1 MPRPDIADRLQDFLS
16 RSGLHYK
23 TQSKSYVFDC
33 PKCHKHDK
41 LWMFRDSGGFK
52 CWFCGDDFSGAPE
65 FALAKMTGRSIAE
78 IRAEIRGT
86 TQITGSK
93 YLDISFDDL
102 FGTDD
107 VDEDEEVEV
116 PPDPQPQEWPYHCW
130 PADHHHAR
138 DGVAYMAS
146 RGISQEM
153 MLRYDVRY
161 STVKRAVAFPCW
173 VRGKLL
179 GWQYRTI
186 DKVVEILPEGQIAKR
201 LRLISEAVPRDRTL
215 MFSDRI
221 TSDFAVLCEGPV
233 DALKVDLVGGNV
245 ASMGKAVA
253 GGQIQALLQAGI
265 TRLYLA
271 VDPDA
276 VKEVDRLASEFE
288 GVEVRRVVIPPQ
300 YKDLGEMPLE
310 AARDAVLAAKVH
322 HVGRVLPIWFDFGR
336 RVG

>member
-1 MPRPDIADRLQDFLS
+1 MPRQDISDRLQEFLV

-23 TQSKSYVFDC
+23 TLSKSYVFDC
-33 PKCHKHDK
+33 PKCHKREK

-52 CWFCGDDFSGAPE
+52 CWSCGDDFSGAPE
-65 FALAKMTGRSIAE
+65 FALAKMTGQALAAVRSA
-78 IRAEIRGT
+78 IRGT
-86 TQITGSK
+86 AQITGSK
-93 YLDISFDDL
+93 YLDISFGEMVGDD
-102 FGTDD
+102 DD
-107 VDEDEEVEV
+107 TDEEIEV
-116 PPDPQPQEWPYHCW
+116 PAEPEAQQWPYHCW
-130 PADHHHAR
+130 PADHPHAK
-138 DGVAYMAS
+138 DGVAYMVS

-186 DKVVEILPEGQIAKR
+186 DKVVEILPGGKVVKR
-201 LRLISEAVPRDRTL
+201 LRLISESIPRDRTL

-233 DALKVDLVGGNV
+233 DALKLDLVGGGNV

-253 GGQIQALLQAGI
+253 AGQVQALLQAGI
-265 TRLYLA
+265 TKLFLA
-271 VDPDA
+271 LDPDA
-276 VKEVDRLASEFE
+276 VKELDRLTRDFE
-288 GVEVRRVVIPPQ
+288 GVEVRRVVIPAP

-310 AARDAVLAAKVH
+310 AARDAVLAAKIH
-322 HVGRVLPIWFDFGR
+322 SVGRILPVWFDFGR